1 MHRIF
6 ETVHHEHLDS
16 LVIWARANDYP
27 DGLCPDSGLLLISN
41 RAANWFLAVDYG
53 CDYDDIPGICKPHI
67 EPLEEPR
74 FFSDR
79 DKALEFAFEAIK
91 QVHPELKGVNFSKYE
106 EDEDNSI
113 V

>member
-6 ETVHHEHLDS
+6 ETVHHEHLD
-16 LVIWARANDYP
+16 
-27 DGLCPDSGLLLISN
+27 
-41 RAANWFLAVDYG
+41 
-53 CDYDDIPGICKPHI
+53 
-67 EPLEEPR
+67 PR